1 MTNKSLVRILVKV
14 LGLFLVAEA
23 IAGSISGVVQLG
35 IILSD
40 QVGYVGAAAL
50 AWPIAWLVGS
60 GVTLV
65 LGLYFLSGARWFVER
80 IGADNG
86 RSCYRCGYDL
96 TGAPEGPCPEC
107 GAPAE
112 GGS

>member
-1 MTNKSLVRILVKV
+1 MTNKSLVRILVRV

-35 IILSD
+35 IIMSD
-40 QVGYVGAAAL
+40 QVGYVGASAL

-65 LGLYFLSGARWFVER
+65 LGLYFLTGGRWFVER
-80 IGADNG
+80 IAAGNG
-86 RSCYRCGYDL
+86 RSCDRCGYDL
-96 TGAPEGPCPEC
+96 SGAPEGPCPEC
-107 GAPAE
+107 GTPIE
-112 GGS
+112 HGS